1 VTTLIGGDDLSNR
14 KPARVRRAP
23 RKARLGDAIKAAREA
38 VGKTL
43 ALQHDRWALWPPV
56 AMIFGA
62 AAWMSTPVEPAP
74 WIAPVVFGL
83 SAGLALLLATLPLA
97 GAGRIRL
104 VGAGALVLVAA
115 FSLGAVAGEIRTS
128 AVAAPRIAEEL
139 GPVRLTGWVLDAE
152 PGATRPRM
160 KVLVDAIDGVKKP
173 PRYVRLSVNA
183 VLSPGRAV
191 DCLVLLR
198 PPEGPLAPRGFDFA
212 RRAWFQKIG
221 ATGVALG
228 RCRPIAA
235 PPPSRLADRVMLY
248 TTSVR
253 RDLTE
258 SIVTASPGE
267 GGAIAAALVTGDR
280 SFMSDAT
287 NVAFRDS
294 GLGHLLSVSGLHM
307 ALVAGGIFAALHFL
321 LALLA
326 PVALRFPIRK
336 WAAGA
341 ALLGAGAYLVVSGAS
356 VPAQRAFVM
365 TAVALGA
372 VLIDRP
378 AFSLR
383 ALALAAV
390 IVVLLSPESVVD
402 PGFQMS
408 FAATAALI
416 AAFEQPLRSPGPA
429 LAPGFILGGLDAS
442 WKLLSGMLVA
452 SLVAGLA
459 TDVFAIYHFQRV
471 AVYGLASNL
480 ASTPLISFVIA
491 PSAVI
496 AAVLAPFGL
505 ADVPLAIMA
514 GALDMVAAIGRVFSD
529 RPEAVRSLP
538 VVPTLAFLLA
548 VGAII
553 WTCLWRGPLRW
564 LGIIA
569 LLASGIMYASAPK
582 AVLWTDGDLRAV
594 VARTPQGWI
603 AVADPRRGAFAKGR
617 MGGLAGL
624 SGAQTENLAPPEQC
638 DRIVCT
644 WRTPHNRWVFRIYR
658 AEGMAAACEV
668 NVIVLSDVP
677 VDQAFRTRCRPLA
690 VIDPADLARKGGLS
704 MTETAAGVRFRR
716 ARDDAGYRV
725 WSGKLRRIDE

>member
-1 VTTLIGGDDLSNR
+1 MAGTI
-14 KPARVRRAP
+14 
-23 RKARLGDAIKAAREA
+23 
-38 VGKTL
+38 

-56 AMIFGA
+56 AMILGA
-62 AAWMSTPVEPAP
+62 AAWMSTPIAPAS
-74 WIAPVVFGL
+74 WIAPLVLTTCGGL
-83 SAGLALLLATLPLA
+83 GMAIATAPLS
-97 GAGRIRL
+97 GAGRLRMAA
-104 VGAGALVLVAA
+104 AGAFLLIAA
-115 FSLGAVAGEIRTS
+115 FALGAVAGGVRSE
-128 AVAAPRIAEEL
+128 AVAAPRITQEL
-139 GPVRLTGWVLDAE
+139 GPARLTGWVLDAE

-160 KVLVDAIDGVKKP
+160 KVLVSAIDGVNSP

-183 VLSPGRAV
+183 VLSPGRSI

-198 PPEGPLAPRGFDFA
+198 PPEGPMAPRAFDFA

-221 ATGVALG
+221 ATGIALG
-228 RCRPIAA
+228 RCRPTAA
-235 PPPSRLADRVMLY
+235 PPPLSLQDRVMLF
-248 TTSVR
+248 TTAVR

-280 SFMSDAT
+280 SFMTDAT

-326 PVALRFPIRK
+326 PIALRYPIRK
-336 WAAGA
+336 WAAAAALIGA
-341 ALLGAGAYLVVSGAS
+341 AAYLVVSGAS

-390 IVVLLSPESVVD
+390 IVVLISPESVVD

-416 AAFEQPLRSPGPA
+416 AAFEQPLRAPGPV
-429 LAPGFILGGLDAS
+429 LAPGLILGGLDAS
-442 WKLLSGMLVA
+442 WRLLSGMLVA

-505 ADVPLAIMA
+505 ADIPLAIMA
-514 GALDMVAAIGRVFSD
+514 GALDMVAAIGRVFAE
-529 RPEAVRSLP
+529 RPEAVRPMP
-538 VVPTLAFLLA
+538 VAPAMAFLLA

-564 LGIIA
+564 LGALA
-569 LLASGIMYASAPK
+569 LLASGIVYVSAPK
-582 AVLWTDGDLRAV
+582 SVLWADGDLRAV
-594 VARTPQGWI
+594 VAQTQEGWI
-603 AVADPRRGAFAKGR
+603 AAADVRRGSFAKGR

-624 SGAQTENLAPPEQC
+624 SAAQTDKLPPPDIC
-638 DRIVCT
+638 NRDVCT
-644 WRTPHNRWVFRIYR
+644 WRTPRDRQVFRVYR
-658 AEGMAAACEV
+658 QEGLVAACRTDA
-668 NVIVLSDVP
+668 IILSDVP
-677 VDQAFRTRCRPLA
+677 VDDAYKARCAPAA
-690 VIDPADLARKGGLS
+690 VIDPVDLAQKGGLS
-704 MTETAAGVRFRR
+704 MTETAAGVQFRR
-716 ARDDAGYRV
+716 ARDDAGYRI

>member
-1 VTTLIGGDDLSNR
+1 
-14 KPARVRRAP
+14 
-23 RKARLGDAIKAAREA
+23 
-38 VGKTL
+38 
-43 ALQHDRWALWPPV
+43 
-56 AMIFGA
+56 MIFGA
-62 AAWMSTPVEPAP
+62 AAWMSAPAAPPP
-74 WIAPVVFGL
+74 WIAPLVLLL
-83 SAGLALLLATLPLA
+83 SAGVALALATAPLSGPGRVRLA
-97 GAGRIRL
+97 GAG
-104 VGAGALVLVAA
+104 VFALVAA
-115 FSLGAVAGEIRTS
+115 FALGAVAGDVRTH
-128 AVAAPRIAEEL
+128 AVTAPRIAMET

-152 PGATRPRM
+152 PGVTRPRM
-160 KVLVDAIDGVKKP
+160 KVLVDTLDGVAAP

-183 VLSPGRAV
+183 VLSPGRAI

-221 ATGVALG
+221 ATGIALG
-228 RCRPIAA
+228 RCRPAA
-235 PPPSRLADRVMLY
+235 SPPPARFADRAMLF
-248 TTSVR
+248 TTAVR

-280 SFMSDAT
+280 SFMTDAT

-336 WAAGA
+336 WAAGV
-341 ALLGAGAYLVVSGAS
+341 ALLGAAAYLVVSGAS

-390 IVVLLSPESVVD
+390 IVVLLAPESVVD

-416 AAFEQPLRSPGPA
+416 AAFERPLRAPGPA
-429 LAPGFILGGLDAS
+429 LAPGIILGGLDAS
-442 WKLLSGMLVA
+442 WRLLSGMLVA

-459 TDVFAIYHFQRV
+459 TDVFAVYHFQRV

-491 PSAVI
+491 PSAVV

-505 ADVPLAIMA
+505 ADPPLAVMA
-514 GALDMVAAIGRVFSD
+514 GALDMVASIGRVFSD
-529 RPEAVRSLP
+529 RPEAVRPLP
-538 VVPTLAFLLA
+538 VAPALAFLLA

-553 WTCLWRGPLRW
+553 WACLWRGPLRW
-564 LGIIA
+564 LGAMA
-569 LLASGIMYASAPK
+569 LLASLTVYATTPK
-582 AVLWTDGDLRAV
+582 AVLWADGDLRAV
-594 VARTPQGWI
+594 VARTSQGWI
-603 AVADPRRGAFAKGR
+603 AAADARRGSFAKGR
-617 MGGLAGL
+617 LGGLAGL
-624 SGAQTENLAPPEQC
+624 SAMQTEKLPPPDAC
-638 DRIVCT
+638 DANACT
-644 WRTPHNRWVFRIYR
+644 WRTPRNRPVIRLRWI
-658 AEGMAAACEV
+658 EGISDACV
-668 NVIVLSDVP
+668 PGAVVLSDAP
-677 VDQAFRTRCRPLA
+677 LDDAFRRRCRPA
-690 VIDPADLARKGGLS
+690 AIIDPADLARNGGLS
-704 MTETAAGVRFRR
+704 MTETVSGLHFRR
-716 ARDDAGYRV
+716 ARDDAGDRV